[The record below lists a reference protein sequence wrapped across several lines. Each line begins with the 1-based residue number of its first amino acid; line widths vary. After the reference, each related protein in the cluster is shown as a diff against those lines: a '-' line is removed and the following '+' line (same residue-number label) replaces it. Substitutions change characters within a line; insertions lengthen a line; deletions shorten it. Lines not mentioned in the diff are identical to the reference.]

1 MKVSVRAV
9 SALVAVTGILLVVL
23 FVPSKSTSWP
33 EIRIAVSETPL
44 SAPLIIAG
52 SNGYFQKHD
61 LKIKLIKARGG
72 VNCMQMLLNDEVDL
86 ATTSDSVVM
95 FTRFERDDFG
105 VLTSFAESD
114 NDVKILALAASPDSP
129 SPALE
134 NGTAGVVIDSASEF
148 FLDAYMAMEGMNTR
162 GIEKRGYQ
170 PHKLGEALLRKEV
183 DYIAVWEPYSYML
196 SRDYPDRVFSYETR
210 GINNLHFLLSHR
222 TDENGESTIDREV
235 SVRVIDALEEAN
247 RFISLYPE
255 KAKKLVADFLSMPEA
270 QLAYLWS
277 DYTFRL
283 TISDAMF
290 LSLTMQA
297 NWAIGSGKTSRAEP
311 PDFRDLFASSPLLPH
326 VPANQASQ

>member
-1 MKVSVRAV
+1 MKVTVRAV
-9 SALVAVTGILLVVL
+9 SALVAVTGIMLVVL

-114 NDVKILALAASPDSP
+114 NDVKILTLAASPDSP

-134 NGTAGVVIDSASEF
+134 NGRAGVVIDSASEF

-170 PHKLGEALLRKEV
+170 PTNWARRCFAKRWIILPCG
-183 DYIAVWEPYSYML
+183 
-196 SRDYPDRVFSYETR
+196 
-210 GINNLHFLLSHR
+210 SH
-222 TDENGESTIDREV
+222 TATCC
-235 SVRVIDALEEAN
+235 RVI
-247 RFISLYPE
+247 
-255 KAKKLVADFLSMPEA
+255 
-270 QLAYLWS
+270 
-277 DYTFRL
+277 TL
-283 TISDAMF
+283 TEYSVMKPAVSITSTSCSATEPMKTARAP
-290 LSLTMQA
+290 LT
-297 NWAIGSGKTSRAEP
+297 GK
-311 PDFRDLFASSPLLPH
+311 
-326 VPANQASQ
+326 